1 MTPEKTIKCCLI
13 YYPTLF
19 SNRADVLNHLFLTVG
34 NGYEWVNG
42 ELVCKD
48 DMDKDINICSGIDNI
63 VSELKD
69 WKGDILFKTPIDIK
83 VSLFLDFIKESNESD
98 QEAGTEEFIEDL
110 TKHIIQRVEKILGEV
125 KDISRFE
132 EIYKLPLRLEKSC
145 GLYPLCEFSKIMNIP
160 SDITPEW
167 KSCIKEFYDYI
178 MTSEEKVIV
187 NYRKQYKNEL
197 IKLKEYG
204 I

>member
-13 YYPTLF
+13 YYPNLF

-42 ELVCKD
+42 ELVYKD
-48 DMDKDINICSGIDNI
+48 DIDKDISICSGIDNI

-83 VSLFLDFIKESNESD
+83 VSWFLDSIKENNESD
-98 QEAGTEEFIEDL
+98 QEAETEEFIEDL

-145 GLYPLCEFSKIMNIP
+145 GLYPLCKSSKIMNIP

-187 NYRKQYKNEL
+187 YYRKQYKNEL
-197 IKLKEYG
+197 IRLKEYG